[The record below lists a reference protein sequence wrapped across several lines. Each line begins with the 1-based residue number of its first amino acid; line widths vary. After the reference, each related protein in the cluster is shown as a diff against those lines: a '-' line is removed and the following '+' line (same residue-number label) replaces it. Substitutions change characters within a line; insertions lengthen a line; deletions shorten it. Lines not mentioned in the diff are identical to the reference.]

1 MQEKLKKWYKGT
13 KMKNSHTMLLEI
25 KTDKKIIYS
34 GDVLSLTIKDAEG
47 QECFMPLHCD
57 TTKTIRDGIIC
68 ISEPPTQR
76 ADSVSSSGL
85 NFDATNLA
93 SSAGLKGT
101 QKKHFKVSNAY
112 LNISKNTVVIFAPDA
127 LEINV

>member
-1 MQEKLKKWYKGT
+1 
-13 KMKNSHTMLLEI
+13 MLLEI

-34 GDVLSLTIKDAEG
+34 GDILSLTIKDAKG

-68 ISEPPTQR
+68 ISESLNPKV
-76 ADSVSSSGL
+76 DSVSNSSP
-85 NFDATNLA
+85 NFDAKNPA

-101 QKKHFKVSNAY
+101 QKKYFMVSNAY

-127 LEINV
+127 LEISV

>member
-1 MQEKLKKWYKGT
+1 
-13 KMKNSHTMLLEI
+13 MLLEM
-25 KTDKKIIYS
+25 KTDKKIIYTRE
-34 GDVLSLTIKDAEG
+34 VLSITIKEAKG

-57 TTKTIRDGIIC
+57 TAKTIRDGIIC

-76 ADSVSSSGL
+76 ADSVSSSGP
-85 NFDATNLA
+85 NFDAENPHSTG
-93 SSAGLKGT
+93 SKITLK
-101 QKKHFKVSNAY
+101 KNFKVSNAY

>member
-1 MQEKLKKWYKGT
+1 
-13 KMKNSHTMLLEI
+13 MKNSHTMLLEI

-34 GDVLSLTIKDAEG
+34 GDVLSLTIKDAKG

-57 TTKTIRDGIIC
+57 TTKSIKDGV
-68 ISEPPTQR
+68 ISINEPPTQR
-76 ADSVSSSGL
+76 ADSVSNSDP
-85 NFDATNLA
+85 NFDAKNPA

-101 QKKHFKVSNAY
+101 QKKYFKASNAY

-127 LEINV
+127 LEISV

>member
-1 MQEKLKKWYKGT
+1 
-13 KMKNSHTMLLEI
+13 MLLEI

-34 GDVLSLTIKDAEG
+34 GDVLSLTIKDAKG

-57 TTKTIRDGIIC
+57 TTKTIRDGIIS

-85 NFDATNLA
+85 NFDATNPA
-93 SSAGLKGT
+93 PSTGTKGM
-101 QKKHFKVSNAY
+101 QKKHFKASNAY

>member
-34 GDVLSLTIKDAEG
+34 GDVLSLTIKDAKG

-57 TTKTIRDGIIC
+57 TTKTIRDGIIS
-68 ISEPPTQR
+68 ISEPLNPK
-76 ADSVSSSGL
+76 ADSVSSSGP
-85 NFDATNLA
+85 NFDAKNPA

-101 QKKHFKVSNAY
+101 QKKYFRVSNAY

-127 LEINV
+127 LEISV

>member
-1 MQEKLKKWYKGT
+1 
-13 KMKNSHTMLLEI
+13 
-25 KTDKKIIYS
+25 
-34 GDVLSLTIKDAEG
+34 
-47 QECFMPLHCD
+47 MPLHCD

-68 ISEPPTQR
+68 ISEPLNPKV
-76 ADSVSSSGL
+76 DSFSNSSP
-85 NFDATNLA
+85 NFDAEN
-93 SSAGLKGT
+93 SAPSVGTKGM

>member
-1 MQEKLKKWYKGT
+1 
-13 KMKNSHTMLLEI
+13 MLLEI
-25 KTDKKIIYS
+25 KTDNKIIYS
-34 GDVLSLTIKDAEG
+34 GDVLSLTIKDAKG
-47 QECFMPLHCD
+47 QECFMSLHCD

-76 ADSVSSSGL
+76 ADSVSSSGP
-85 NFDATNLA
+85 NFDAKNPA
-93 SSAGLKGT
+93 PSAGTKGM
-101 QKKHFKVSNAY
+101 QKKYFRVSNAY

>member
-1 MQEKLKKWYKGT
+1 
-13 KMKNSHTMLLEI
+13 MKNSHTMLLEI

-34 GDVLSLTIKDAEG
+34 GDVLSLTIKDAKG

-85 NFDATNLA
+85 NFDATNPA
-93 SSAGLKGT
+93 PSTGTKGM
-101 QKKHFKVSNAY
+101 QKKHFKASNAY

>member
-1 MQEKLKKWYKGT
+1 
-13 KMKNSHTMLLEI
+13 MKNSHTMLLEI

-47 QECFMPLHCD
+47 QECFMPHHCD
-57 TTKTIRDGIIC
+57 TTKSIKDGV
-68 ISEPPTQR
+68 ISINEPPTQR
-76 ADSVSSSGL
+76 ADSVSSSGP
-85 NFDATNLA
+85 NFDAKNPA

-101 QKKHFKVSNAY
+101 QKKYFRVSNAY

-127 LEINV
+127 LEISV